1 MQCILIF
8 SMLTLA
14 NKCNCVNDSNFSH
27 KVYTCFNFVAASLPF
42 GCVWVPLDVGTCSGA
57 CVAETGN
64 DAHAAKLLHS
74 LLYTHLLKVDLL
86 SAVEFIDSLVV
97 QANVQSAI
105 ESHPLTETPP
115 IQPSFMTFI
124 TNTLK
129 SQV

>member
-1 MQCILIF
+1 MIVISVIKCTPAVLILLLPALP
-8 SMLTLA
+8 STLHA
-14 NKCNCVNDSNFSH
+14 
-27 KVYTCFNFVAASLPF
+27 F
-42 GCVWVPLDVGTCSGA
+42 GRVRVLLDVSTCSGA

-97 QANVQSAI
+97 QANFQSAI

>member
-1 MQCILIF
+1 M
-8 SMLTLA
+8 
-14 NKCNCVNDSNFSH
+14 CV
-27 KVYTCFNFVAASLPF
+27 SLHS
-42 GCVWVPLDVGTCSGA
+42 DA

-105 ESHPLTETPP
+105 ESHPLTQTPP

-129 SQV
+129 SQVSVLSTDTGCAHPAFFRDLHHQHPQVSGECPVHRHRLCPSSLLV

>member
-1 MQCILIF
+1 MAF
-8 SMLTLA
+8 A
-14 NKCNCVNDSNFSH
+14 NRYVNDEITHPSTEKSFWWH
-27 KVYTCFNFVAASLPF
+27 DFVCVSLHSD
-42 GCVWVPLDVGTCSGA
+42 G

-105 ESHPLTETPP
+105 ESHPLTQTPP

-124 TNTLK
+124 TNTFK
-129 SQV
+129 S